1 MALKTPGPPWWKTNE
16 YTLSEAIPK
25 ALSWPSISGPHG
37 MALVPAWDDGTT
49 APGWGLRSKQGPG
62 FMSLYPQKRFRADRT
77 LRGYEQ
83 DAWHFAFI
91 MRAMKV
97 IVIDIDGKNGG
108 IENAPLL
115 LGNAP
120 PTLAETSK
128 SGTGY
133 HLFYETPD
141 TWDLD
146 KGFAMFDDSIGI
158 VKGVDIRDTGCV
170 YHHKQQRWNGL
181 PLAPLP
187 QHIADRLLAKKT
199 RRADE
204 AARLTVISDM
214 DEMEKLMAHEHLLEE
229 LAKPIGAG
237 KRNATLY
244 AIGSKLALAGVDK
257 WEDAVQTRAGEVG
270 LGSDEADKIIAN
282 IQRYEVPTAP

>member
-1 MALKTPGPPWWKTNE
+1 MALKTPGPPWWKTDI
-16 YTLSEAIPK
+16 YDDAVPIPD
-25 ALSWPSISGPHG
+25 SIAGVQVGGPHG
-37 MALVPAWDDGTT
+37 IALVPAWDDGTT

-62 FMSLYPQKRFRADRT
+62 FITLYPQGRFRSDRA

-91 MRAMKV
+91 MRSMKV

-108 IENAPLL
+108 IESAPLL

-133 HLFYETPD
+133 HLYYETPD
-141 TWDLD
+141 TWDPER
-146 KGFAMFDDSIGI
+146 GFAMFDDSIGI
-158 VKGVDIRDTGCV
+158 VQGVDIRDTGCV
-170 YHHKQQRWNGL
+170 YHHKQQRWNGR

-187 QHIADRLLAKKT
+187 QHIADRLIAKKNR
-199 RRADE
+199 RRAE
-204 AARLTVISDM
+204 ASLVTAISEM

-229 LAKPIGAG
+229 LAKPVKIG
-237 KRNATLY
+237 KRNNTLY
-244 AIGSKLALAGVDK
+244 AIGTKLALAQVED
-257 WEDAVQTRAGEVG
+257 WEKKVEVRGEELG
-270 LGSDEADKIIAN
+270 MGSDEVDKIINN
-282 IQRYEVPTAP
+282 ISRYEVPSAP